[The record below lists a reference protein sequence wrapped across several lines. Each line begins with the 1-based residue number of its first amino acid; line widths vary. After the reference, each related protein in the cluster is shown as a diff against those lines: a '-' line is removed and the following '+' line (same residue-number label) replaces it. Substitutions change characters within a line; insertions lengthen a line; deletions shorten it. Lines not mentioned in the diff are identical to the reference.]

1 MSTLGDRSPGVRLF
15 FILFFIFKT
24 FLKVK
29 PISIH
34 SPLTCCDLL
43 APPGGRETC
52 MWSCGAGPHPVLTSL
67 PETNRQPRVP
77 SESL

>member
-43 APPGGRETC
+43 APPR
-52 MWSCGAGPHPVLTSL
+52 GAGDLHVELRGRSPSCPDE
-67 PETNRQPRVP
+67 PAGDEPPAPRP
-77 SESL
+77 Q